1 MSPME
6 NNTDNNGFVYTY
18 SSKEQDELKRIRDKY
33 INKEEDKLDKLRRLD
48 HSVTERAQIG
58 SLTVGIIG
66 SLILGTGMSLAMKVI
81 GATLSFAM
89 PLGICVGVVGIALVC
104 VNYPIYKRI
113 LKSRKQKYSQQILAL
128 SDSLLNE

>member
-1 MSPME
+1 ME

-66 SLILGTGMSLAMKVI
+66 SLILGTGMSLCMTELADILGSLKGYAMLI
-81 GATLSFAM
+81 GILIGL
-89 PLGICVGVVGIALVC
+89 LGGALVALAYPLY
-104 VNYPIYKRI
+104 NYIIKRERKRI
-113 LKSRKQKYSQQILAL
+113 APEIIRLTDELMK
-128 SDSLLNE
+128 